1 MHLVTHSNCLLD
13 GEKFMKNQN
22 FHLKFRYYNIQLY
35 KGIAGTVIGGIATM
49 WGETNDD
56 NSHFTK
62 LLVRLNVAAERF
74 WNPDQKK

>member
-1 MHLVTHSNCLLD
+1 
-13 GEKFMKNQN
+13 
-22 FHLKFRYYNIQLY
+22 
-35 KGIAGTVIGGIATM
+35 M

-74 WNPDQKK
+74 WNPD